1 MNIARIILQLCSS
14 FFLVNIVKRYKNRA
28 ALMKIKAAQAYVAGV
43 KKTRLFFL
51 GVLFILVAFV
61 FLINGLVLL
70 QTAFLNYSMFSTEM
84 KFFIAL
90 IFGGFEFLG
99 AVGIMIYLFRE
110 ATWMKFCEINAVVDF
125 AVGQKGKDDI
135 KD

>member
-1 MNIARIILQLCSS
+1 
-14 FFLVNIVKRYKNRA
+14 
-28 ALMKIKAAQAYVAGV
+28 MKIKAAQAYVAGV